1 MKISQKETNAR
12 TARSELNTMNIVVD
26 FGYLIGTFVTE
37 IPQTNKPIWR
47 VTYVT
52 RMHETKKSLN
62 LVRYIPSHLVLKYVC
77 MHKHLMDRTG

>member
-1 MKISQKETNAR
+1 MKISQKKTNAR

-52 RMHETKKSLN
+52 RMH
-62 LVRYIPSHLVLKYVC
+62 
-77 MHKHLMDRTG
+77 